1 MLQHKVEFSVE
12 QEAMMVVVAILAMD
26 MVVVVDPRLRGQ
38 YARCV

>member
-12 QEAMMVVVAILAMD
+12 QEAMMVVVVILAMD